1 MTWQMVYWITRLD
14 AIRCVSIGVA
24 ILLAITVVVLFVMGV
39 SFCGDR
45 TSASE
50 DKTIRR
56 QYRKVTVRCMFPL
69 IFLLFLIAFI
79 PSTKEACAIYLI
91 PKVVNNEEVQKVPN
105 NALKLLNAKLEEWI
119 DEQIGDEDAPQ
130 D

>member
-14 AIRCVSIGVA
+14 ALKIVLAVCAVACVVIGIVCLIGLMSSAIDEDGEKAKRWGKQSIWP
-24 ILLAITVVVLFVMGV
+24 IVLFLV
-39 SFCGDR
+39 
-45 TSASE
+45 
-50 DKTIRR
+50 
-56 QYRKVTVRCMFPL
+56 
-69 IFLLFLIAFI
+69 FLLFDAFL

-91 PKVVNNEEVQKVPN
+91 PKVVNNEEVQKVPQ

>member
-14 AIRCVSIGVA
+14 MIRVLMIVC
-24 ILLAITVVVLFVMGV
+24 TVFGGGGTLSYIVFWIASKVECEEEARKDRKIYKALRPTIYFFFISLMGL
-39 SFCGDR
+39 
-45 TSASE
+45 T
-50 DKTIRR
+50 
-56 QYRKVTVRCMFPL
+56 
-69 IFLLFLIAFI
+69 FI